1 MCVHARVCTHVCVC
15 VRARMCVCAHVCVCL
30 WACVYV
36 CVCVHAC
43 VYVCVCACT
52 HVCVRACMC
61 VCGLGYLLFS
71 LTFLSSVGNCFL
83 FVLAVPHPYT
93 PFSSS
98 CVSNYYTGKEVV
110 KEDMSGTCCVG
121 DLSDTASNHCSV
133 TTLVANPVSD
143 RHLSSQCRH
152 QKSEVTI
159 LRSPRTT
166 PSRVLHWSFFRH
178 H

>member
-1 MCVHARVCTHVCVC
+1 MCVCAHAFVRVCVRGYVCMCVHARVCTHVCVC

-71 LTFLSSVGNCFL
+71 LNIFELCFQEDCLTVCSGCSASVHSIFW
-83 FVLAVPHPYT
+83 
-93 PFSSS
+93 SSS
-98 CVSNYYTGKEVV
+98 CPQ
-110 KEDMSGTCCVG
+110 
-121 DLSDTASNHCSV
+121 TA
-133 TTLVANPVSD
+133 TLVKRKLSQEVAPAPMSPVQS
-143 RHLSSQCRH
+143 HLSALSQ
-152 QKSEVTI
+152 
-159 LRSPRTT
+159 
-166 PSRVLHWSFFRH
+166 LHGC
-178 H
+178 